1 MKKPIDLRS
10 DTVTQPGPGMRQAIA
25 EAAVGEDLQ
34 HEDPTV
40 TLLES
45 RVADLFGREA
55 ALFVPTGTMGNLVAL
70 KAHTQ
75 PGDEVI
81 LEERSHIYDC
91 ELAGLSA
98 FCGLLARPIRGAA
111 DGTLSWDDIRPR
123 IRPRVTSRSQTRLIC
138 LENTHNFAGGQV
150 LDQDAVD
157 EVCVR
162 ARDAGLRLH
171 LDGARLAN
179 ASVAAGRSLASL
191 SAGFDSVMIDFA
203 KGLGAP
209 AGAIV
214 VGDAGWTET
223 ARRIRKMLGGAI
235 HQPGILA
242 AACLYGLDH
251 LLPQLE
257 QDHRNAKRLAHGLA
271 AVPGIDI
278 DPDQVVTNIVIAG
291 LSQDL
296 DSERVCANLSA
307 NGVLAMLLEDG
318 RLRFVTHCD
327 VGKDRIDDALRIIRT
342 VLESLRT
349 GVTA

>member
-1 MKKPIDLRS
+1 MKKPIDFRS
-10 DTVTQPGPGMRQAIA
+10 DTVTRPGPGMRRAMA

-98 FCGLLARPIRGAA
+98 FCGLLARPIRGGA
-111 DGTLSWDDIRPR
+111 DGTLLWGDIRPR
-123 IRPRVTSRSQTRLIC
+123 IRPRVSSRSQTRLLC
-138 LENTHNFAGGQV
+138 FENTHNFAGGAV

-157 EVCVR
+157 HACVR
-162 ARDAGLRLH
+162 ARDAGLRSH

-191 SAGFDSVMIDFA
+191 SAVFDSVMIDFA

-214 VGDAGWTET
+214 MGDAEWIEG

-251 LLPQLE
+251 LLPQLQ
-257 QDHRNAKRLAHGLA
+257 QDHRNAKRLAIGLA
-271 AVPGIDI
+271 GIPGLTI
-278 DPDQVVTNIVIAG
+278 DPDQAITNIVMAG
-291 LSQDL
+291 LGQDL
-296 DSERVCANLSA
+296 DPERVCANLASH
-307 NGVLAMLLEDG
+307 GVLAMPLEDG

-327 VGKDRIDDALRIIRT
+327 VGRDQIDDALQIIPA
-342 VLESLRT
+342 VLECLGRHLT
-349 GVTA
+349 E